1 MSEKEHDKTTE
12 EMFEVVNNHASL
24 EATQRAEKIARRAT
38 EVAAEKEKAE
48 AEAEY
53 RKQAEIIDAEIRR
66 QKRNDVMVMI
76 FNLII
81 LTLAAALFVA
91 ALLLP
96 SWVPVLCF
104 AGIAA
109 CLIVGAVVT
118 DRFILSRR

>member
-1 MSEKEHDKTTE
+1 MSEMEHDQRTE
-12 EMFEVVNNHASL
+12 EMFKVVNNHASL
-24 EATQRAEKIARRAT
+24 EATHRAEKIARRAT

-53 RKQAEIIDAEIRR
+53 RKNAEKIDAEIRR

-76 FNLII
+76 FKLII
-81 LTLAAALFVA
+81 LTLAAALFLA

-96 SWVPVLCF
+96 NWVPVLCF

-109 CLIVGAVVT
+109 CLIVGTIVT
-118 DRFILSRR
+118 DRCIRSWR